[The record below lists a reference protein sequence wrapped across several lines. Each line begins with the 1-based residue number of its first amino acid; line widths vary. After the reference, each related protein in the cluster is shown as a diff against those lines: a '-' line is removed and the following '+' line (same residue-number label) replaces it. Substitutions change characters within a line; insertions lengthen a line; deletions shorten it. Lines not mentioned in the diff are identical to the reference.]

1 MEKEQNLKLFNVLY
15 DIFINYAYVTEEQM
29 ERFIDSISPTFM
41 KNNSDIKILLGPMYD
56 NDDEEDV
63 SSVKNELDVV
73 NRCISTNLVLSLI
86 DFLFNLSSNMRLIYC
101 TSDELDDKVKVFNDI
116 AEDIE
121 SRIRIITYR
130 GRYQGILIALP
141 KIE

>member
-1 MEKEQNLKLFNVLY
+1 MVEV
-15 DIFINYAYVTEEQM
+15 
-29 ERFIDSISPTFM
+29 RSPTFM

-101 TSDELDDKVKVFNDI
+101 TPDELDDKVKVFNDI

-130 GRYQGILIALP
+130 GRYQGILIALT